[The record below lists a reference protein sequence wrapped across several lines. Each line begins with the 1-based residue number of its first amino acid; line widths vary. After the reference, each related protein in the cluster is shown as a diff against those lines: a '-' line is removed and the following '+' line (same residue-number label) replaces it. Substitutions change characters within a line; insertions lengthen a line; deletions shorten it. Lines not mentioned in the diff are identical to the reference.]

1 MRLLFPLFLL
11 GVSLGLATSGCG
23 SSSSSTGGS
32 GGSST
37 SNANTLSCVVTLA
50 GMTPTCQYYE
60 ASGKDAATVI
70 AQAKAG
76 CVDQGGNKLQVVS
89 SCPKGNN
96 LGGCKSPVT
105 VKNAQATLTITT
117 FRYAPTSDAGN
128 PLDPTS
134 AQQVQSDCQTQ
145 GDTYVPAP

>member
-1 MRLLFPLFLL
+1 MRLLSPLFLFGL
-11 GVSLGLATSGCG
+11 SLGFATSGCG

-32 GGSST
+32 GGSS
-37 SNANTLSCVVTLA
+37 SSANTLSCVVTLA
-50 GMTPTCQYYE
+50 GMAPTCQFYE

-89 SCPKGNN
+89 SCPASGN
-96 LGGCKSPVT
+96 LGGCKGPVT
-105 VKNAQATLTITT
+105 VKNAQATLDITT
-117 FRYAPTSDAGN
+117 FRYAPAGDAGN

-134 AQQVQSDCQTQ
+134 AQQVQNDCQTQ